1 LNDWK
6 NSLTRRLSLSLFPKL
21 TESNTPSPANIESF
35 AQIASLL
42 TMAPFVGTP
51 PDSSVDINMKS
62 LALEKARP
70 EATLD
75 FYGTVLRDH
84 QKLKQT
90 IARAGRCLLMA
101 TLSHPSS
108 LSVSLGMPPTSDG
121 SQTKIETDMNQMARK
136 GCAQPRPKRH

>member
-1 LNDWK
+1 MKELVQPPF
-6 NSLTRRLSLSLFPKL
+6 SLLLSFQNRQRRVDI
-21 TESNTPSPANIESF
+21 SPATIESF
-35 AQIASLL
+35 AQIASLI

-90 IARAGRCLLMA
+90 LASGGKVSADGNSLTPIELVGVARYAISA
-101 TLSHPSS
+101 T
-108 LSVSLGMPPTSDG
+108 
-121 SQTKIETDMNQMARK
+121 
-136 GCAQPRPKRH
+136 